1 MPTLKQQQFQLRE
14 QAIMTAMYELLAKK
28 GYSATSMDDV
38 AEQVG
43 ISKATLYLHF
53 KSKVELT
60 LRVIIGEIEAA
71 DRHMRS
77 LDSSLPAIDRL
88 MQALHT
94 GIQRRAT
101 MGNAHQI
108 EITLDEIINN
118 PEVQAAEQRVN
129 EATCALIEE
138 GVRQGDIRSDLAVPV
153 IQQFISTMFNIDFNY
168 LLKQGNSVDQICSQV
183 IDLVNRA
190 IRA

>member
-1 MPTLKQQQFQLRE
+1 MSTLKQQQFQLRE
-14 QAIMTAMYELLAKK
+14 QAIITAMYELLAKN
-28 GYSATSMDDV
+28 GYTATSMDDV
-38 AEQVG
+38 AERVG

-71 DRHMRS
+71 ERRIRS
-77 LDSSLPAIDRL
+77 LDPALSAIDRL
-88 MQALHT
+88 MQALYT

-101 MGNAHQI
+101 LGNAHHI

-118 PEVQAAEQRVN
+118 PEFQAAEQRVD
-129 EATCALIEE
+129 EATRALIEE
-138 GVRQGDIRSDLAVPV
+138 GVRQGDIRSDVSVAV
-153 IQQFISTMFNIDFNY
+153 IQQFISTMFNMDFNY
-168 LLKQGNSVDQICSQV
+168 LLKQGSSVDQICSQI

-190 IRA
+190 IRE